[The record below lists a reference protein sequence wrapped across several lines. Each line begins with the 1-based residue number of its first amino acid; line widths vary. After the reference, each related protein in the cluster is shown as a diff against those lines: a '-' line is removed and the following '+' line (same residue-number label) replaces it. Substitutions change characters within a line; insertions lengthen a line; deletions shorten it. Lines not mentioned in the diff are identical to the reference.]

1 MHETLH
7 LLEKTD
13 FPKITRSKVETLQ
26 VNVGYKCNQT
36 CTHCHVNAGPNRK
49 EMMTAE
55 NISAVFDYIRA
66 QNIQTLDLTGGAPE
80 LHPQFRDIVT
90 TVRSMNCRVMDRCN
104 LTVLEEPGQ
113 EDTVEF
119 LASNQVSIIASL
131 PCYTEDNVD
140 KQRGKGVFEKSIRG
154 LKTLNALG
162 YGKGNADLK
171 LTLVYNPQGPF
182 LPPSQETLKSDY
194 TKFLAENFNISFDE
208 LFTITNMPI
217 QRFGSMLV
225 SKGKFEEYMQL
236 LRDAYS
242 ADNLH
247 SLMCRTTL
255 SVDWQGYVYDCDFNQ
270 MLGMSLPHSDK
281 IRTHLSEAINT
292 DLNNNEIMV
301 ADHCYGCTA
310 GQGSSCGGA
319 LN

>member
-113 EDTVEF
+113 EDTAEF
-119 LASNQVSIIASL
+119 LTSNQVSIIASL

-247 SLMCRTTL
+247 SLMCRT
-255 SVDWQGYVYDCDFNQ
+255 
-270 MLGMSLPHSDK
+270 
-281 IRTHLSEAINT
+281 
-292 DLNNNEIMV
+292 
-301 ADHCYGCTA
+301 
-310 GQGSSCGGA
+310 
-319 LN
+319 